1 MLRNKNVLDTK
12 RYNYCK
18 MQIKK
23 IYKLIFFIVGL
34 KESKTYV
41 QINKKIEIKMNNA
54 FTIIIMYFFIIRII
68 Y

>member
-54 FTIIIMYFFIIRII
+54 FTIIIMCFFIIRII